1 MSRECKLFLSFLIG
15 FLLPFV
21 VFFVLTSIAHSAP
34 FLVCDPQ
41 PNHITHYMVN
51 MDGTETEVPAQDL
64 GDGTVRLHYD
74 LAGLSEG
81 QHHVEVR
88 AKNVWGV
95 SDPAPFDFTKSS
107 PVLPTGF
114 SISAE

>member
-1 MSRECKLFLSFLIG
+1 MKRASLLIACFVLG
-15 FLLPFV
+15 FILPFLV
-21 VFFVLTSIAHSAP
+21 YALCYGAP

-41 PNHITHYMVN
+41 PNHITHYVVN

-88 AKNVWGV
+88 AKNIWGV
-95 SDPAPFDFTKSS
+95 SDPAPFDFTKTS
-107 PVLPTGF
+107 PVVPLGF